1 MTSAPD
7 AIRAVIAAGRG
18 ARPASL
24 DNAETEQVLAI
35 ALALL
40 VELSVSN
47 DRIDRLERE
56 VAALRDT
63 TLAAVRETALPEDAV
78 AERQEALDALQLRVL
93 RVMLDPRAGGPLY

>member
-1 MTSAPD
+1 MTSAAD
-7 AIRAVIAAGRG
+7 AIRAVIASGRG

-56 VAALRDT
+56 VASLRDMPLAALRDR
-63 TLAAVRETALPEDAV
+63 VLPDDAV

-93 RVMLDPRAGGPLY
+93 RVMLDPRAGVAPD